1 MEHYDTN
8 IVKKAEELEERSKI
22 ETKNKNYD
30 AAINLL
36 LEAKDLYT
44 KLGLTGQVGI
54 IIKEV
59 VHLKNL
65 KSEQPSLA
73 KSSAND
79 KVPTYEKLK
88 PTPHFE
94 ESKLREMKTDN
105 MIEPKGVQLL
115 ENARSAALNEN
126 YEEALKI
133 YDEAYSVFKKLNHPY
148 ECKQILWQIN
158 EIKEYQRWE
167 QSNKSKGIKVAL
179 KDIVTLAAAEKRRLT
194 IQKRI
199 EEPKKTEPI
208 KIESKKI
215 ELEKDQPKL
224 FQQLHEK
231 AKQEEIRKRTELSL
245 IQEQKEQRKQRIEAQ
260 QEKLRNIQEE
270 KLKEEVMVRTAE
282 DLLDKGNL
290 NLQKKLYDEARS
302 SYEQAIKIFSSIG
315 WFNQVKILQNEIR
328 NIDLYRKE
336 EERKV
341 QLATVIKQQ
350 SQQQF
355 QKRVDTMINEQERLQ
370 ERERDRMEKL
380 SPDIKMKLE
389 KALLIKQKAEM
400 EEKMNKIP
408 RVIKR
413 YEYLLQLYNSIPTNF
428 IDLSEEIS
436 STEKIISELKKKL

>member
-1 MEHYDTN
+1 MEHYDIS

-22 ETKNKNYD
+22 EAKNKNFD
-30 AAINLL
+30 AAIDLL

-54 IIKEV
+54 VIKEV

-65 KSEQPSLA
+65 KREQPSLV
-73 KSSAND
+73 KSSTNE
-79 KVPTYEKLK
+79 KITTYEKVK
-88 PTPHFE
+88 PAPNFKETT
-94 ESKLREMKTDN
+94 SIEMNTDN
-105 MIEPKGVQLL
+105 ILEPKGVQLL
-115 ENARSAALNEN
+115 EDAKNVALDEK

-133 YDEAYSVFKKLNHPY
+133 YEEAYSVYKKLNHPY

-179 KDIVTLAAAEKRRLT
+179 KDIAALAVAEKRRLS

-199 EEPKKTEPI
+199 EEPKRVEPI

-215 ELEKDQPKL
+215 EIEKDQPKL

-231 AKQEEIRKRTELSL
+231 AKQEETRKRTQLSL
-245 IQEQKEQRKQRIEAQ
+245 IQEQKEQRKHRIEAQ
-260 QEKLRNIQEE
+260 QEKLRIIQEE
-270 KLKEEVMVRTAE
+270 KRKEEIMVKTAE

-290 NLQKKLYDEARS
+290 NLQKKLYDDAKS

-336 EERKV
+336 EERKL
-341 QLATVIKQQ
+341 QLTTEIMQK

-355 QKRVDTMINEQERLQ
+355 QKRVDTM
-370 ERERDRMEKL
+370 
-380 SPDIKMKLE
+380 
-389 KALLIKQKAEM
+389 
-400 EEKMNKIP
+400 
-408 RVIKR
+408 
-413 YEYLLQLYNSIPTNF
+413 
-428 IDLSEEIS
+428 
-436 STEKIISELKKKL
+436 KKKS